1 MDCREV
7 DCKEKSVQDSPM
19 VGFVGMT
26 IQVRPIT
33 WLQFCQHIFITCN
46 HFTLQDLEQTESIT
60 ILLLV

>member
-1 MDCREV
+1 
-7 DCKEKSVQDSPM
+7 M